1 MLAPVD
7 LELSAS
13 FAVSGPPG
21 DKIAPGVN
29 ERWKVAS
36 ARRRG
41 VESSATRAILIE
53 AAAQLIREEGYAAV
67 TARRVASRAGLKPQL
82 VHYYFRTM
90 DELFV
95 AVIRL
100 GGEMMLERVAK
111 AVASEQPL
119 EAVWRLARDS
129 RHATMSME
137 FLALAN
143 HRKAVRAE
151 VKRVAEQIRIV
162 QTAALQR
169 HFEVRGVKPEIAPI
183 VAMMLMNSVAQN
195 LLLEEALGIS
205 LGHEETRDFIEH
217 CLRRTEQVSNQP
229 IRRRRSPGSH
239 VRRD

>member
-1 MLAPVD
+1 M
-7 LELSAS
+7 AS
-13 FAVSGPPG
+13 G
-21 DKIAPGVN
+21 
-29 ERWKVAS
+29 
-36 ARRRG
+36 RRRG

-53 AAAQLIREEGYAAV
+53 AAAQLIREQGYAAV

-100 GGEMMLERVAK
+100 GGEMMLEQVAK

-129 RHATMSME
+129 RSAILSME

-143 HRKAVRAE
+143 RRKAVRAE
-151 VKRVAEQIRIV
+151 VKRYAEQIRIV

-169 HFEVRGVKPEIAPI
+169 HFEIRGFRPEIAPI

-195 LLLEEALGIS
+195 LLLEDALGIS
-205 LGHEETRDFIEH
+205 LGHKETREFIEH
-217 CLRRTEQVSNQP
+217 ALRRMEQVTNQP
-229 IRRRRSPGSH
+229 TRRRRAPGPRGRSN
-239 VRRD
+239 